1 MSTLQQT
8 EQEYWTDETTPVE
21 ALGRT
26 LERLFD
32 DRPAVYDVVDP
43 DALNSLFA
51 ARADGTPRVDGAV
64 SFTYRAYEFVVESSG
79 EVRVDDA

>member
-8 EQEYWTDETTPVE
+8 EQEYWTEEATPVE

-32 DRPAVYDVVDP
+32 DSPPVYDVVDP

-51 ARADGTPRVDGAV
+51 NRADGTPRVDGAG
-64 SFTYRAYEFVVESSG
+64 SCTYRAYEFVVESSG
-79 EVRVDDA
+79 MVYVDDA